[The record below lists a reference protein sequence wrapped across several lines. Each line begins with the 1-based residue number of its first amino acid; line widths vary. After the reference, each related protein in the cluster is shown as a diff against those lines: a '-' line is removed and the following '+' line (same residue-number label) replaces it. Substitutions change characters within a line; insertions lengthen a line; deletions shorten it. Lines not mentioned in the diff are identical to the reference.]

1 MTDAKPGTA
10 PELRND
16 LLDAF
21 LVLETREEV
30 EAFLADLCT
39 PAEIRAFVERLHV
52 ASLLDQDKLSY
63 REIAEQAGA
72 STTTVVRIARFLR
85 EMPYEGYRLVLDR
98 LKKKKNL

>member
-1 MTDAKPGTA
+1 MTDAKSSNR

-98 LKKKKNL
+98 LKKKKSL